1 MLTRF
6 RLGRR
11 WWAAVAAGVV
21 MAPAL
26 LGGVAAAPANEVPVP
41 LPDPAEI
48 EAKLD
53 MDRIADL
60 VPAEFR
66 PLVVEAAAK
75 HQVDPRLVAAVATVE
90 SKWDP
95 AAVGQAGELGLMQI
109 LPSTGAWLARRA
121 GLQEYDLADPRTNL
135 DFGALYLS
143 ILLQEHGTPEKAL
156 AVYNGGPKAVESWQ
170 SNLYVTRVMKE
181 YKRPVPTAGRQRM
194 EAVAS

>member
-1 MLTRF
+1 MLNRF

-26 LGGVAAAPANEVPVP
+26 LGGVAAAPAIEAP

-48 EAKLD
+48 KAKLD

-66 PLVVEAAAK
+66 PLVVEAATR
-75 HQVDPRLVAAVATVE
+75 HQVDPRLIAAVATVE
-90 SKWDP
+90 SKWDTT
-95 AAVGQAGELGLMQI
+95 AVGQAGELGLMQI

-121 GLQEYDLADPRTNL
+121 GLQEYDLADPKTNL
-135 DFGALYLS
+135 DFGAFYLS
-143 ILLQEHGTPEKAL
+143 LLLQEHGTLEKAL
-156 AVYNGGPKAVESWQ
+156 AVYNGGPHAVESWQ
-170 SNLYVTRVMKE
+170 TNLYATKVMKV
-181 YKRPVPTAGRQRM
+181 YNTPAPAVGMNRW

>member
-1 MLTRF
+1 MLNRF

-26 LGGVAAAPANEVPVP
+26 FGGVAAAPATEIPVP
-41 LPDPAEI
+41 LADPAEI
-48 EAKLD
+48 KAKLD

-66 PLVVEAAAK
+66 PLVVEAATK
-75 HQVDPRLVAAVATVE
+75 HQVDPRLIAAVVTVE
-90 SKWDP
+90 SKWNHN
-95 AAVGQAGELGLMQI
+95 AVGQAGELGLMQI

-121 GLQEYDLADPRTNL
+121 GLQEYDLADPKTNL
-135 DFGALYLS
+135 DFGAFYLS
-143 ILLQEHGTPEKAL
+143 ILLQEYGTPERAL
-156 AVYNGGPKAVESWQ
+156 AVYNGGPNAAESWQ
-170 SNLYVTRVMKE
+170 TNLYAIRVMKE
-181 YKRPVPTAGRQRM
+181 YNKPAPAAERPRL